1 MVFVWALDGILRY
14 DWYAI
19 KSLLPHF
26 EMQVLKKYAKYVGK
40 RIVSFSKRANF
51 ADEKPC
57 SPSLPFSSKLL
68 Y

>member
-1 MVFVWALDGILRY
+1 MVFVWTLDGILRY

-40 RIVSFSKRANF
+40 RIVSFQ
-51 ADEKPC
+51 
-57 SPSLPFSSKLL
+57 
-68 Y
+68 